1 MDQEE
6 LEQNQELEPEQIPEP
21 KQEPEAAEKP
31 AGARPARQSRGA
43 EPPGRELYSN
53 IRFLAVLMAV
63 LILFFTFVARFVVV
77 SGASMENTLL
87 NGDVVL
93 VWRLGYAPKQN
104 DIVVLTQK
112 TFQED
117 SIIKRVIAVEG
128 QTVDIDYDEG
138 IVYVDGEPL
147 DEPYIKEQMRVPG
160 FGEGI
165 NHVTVPEGCIFVM
178 GDNRNNSGDS
188 RLPSIGIIDDRCVIG
203 KSVMV
208 CFPFGRF
215 KAL

>member
-6 LEQNQELEPEQIPEP
+6 LEQNQEPEQSPNPEPET
-21 KQEPEAAEKP
+21 AETP
-31 AGARPARQSRGA
+31 AGARPARRSRDA

-53 IRFLAVLMAV
+53 IRFLAVLMTV

-77 SGASMENTLL
+77 SGTSMENTLY

-93 VWRLGYAPKQN
+93 VWQLGYTPKQN

-117 SIIKRVIAVEG
+117 SIIKRVIALEG